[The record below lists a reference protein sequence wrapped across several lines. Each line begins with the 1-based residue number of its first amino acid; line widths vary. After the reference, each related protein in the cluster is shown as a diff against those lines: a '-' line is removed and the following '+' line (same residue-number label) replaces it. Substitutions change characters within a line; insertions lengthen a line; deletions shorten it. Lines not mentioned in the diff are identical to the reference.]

1 MRRRMTIIIAV
12 MLLGIVLAIARGAE
26 AATKTE
32 SAADTL
38 KDTTKKAVRELNDSW
53 LTLKTKLALL
63 ADERVS
69 SSGVHVTTHQGV
81 IVLDGK
87 VDSED
92 ARHAAEAIATN
103 IEGVD
108 RVENRLVVVAK
119 ADQKMVAR
127 KDDQI
132 VKDVD
137 GLIKKN
143 ADLKK
148 AEIEIRADNGIVT
161 LTGEAPSLETSVHA
175 SEVASRVPGVR
186 AVRNNLIVDKQA
198 SKE

>member
-1 MRRRMTIIIAV
+1 MRRRMTIIATIMVLGSVAAV
-12 MLLGIVLAIARGAE
+12 ARGAE
-26 AATKTE
+26 APAKTE
-32 SAADTL
+32 SAADAL

-81 IVLDGK
+81 IVLDGT

-92 ARHAAEAIATN
+92 ARRAAEEIAAN
-103 IEGVD
+103 IEGSD

-119 ADQKMVAR
+119 TGQKLVAR

-148 AEIEIRADNGIVT
+148 ADIEIRADNGIVT

-186 AVRNNLIVDKQA
+186 AVHNKLIVDKQA
-198 SKE
+198 NKE